1 MNLVS
6 VNDSKLG
13 VREGFVG
20 GTLVGI
26 SGGKTRMTVL
36 GLGYMMCDEK

>member
-1 MNLVS
+1 MF
-6 VNDSKLG
+6 VNDSKLV

-20 GTLVGI
+20 RTLVGI
-26 SGGKTRMTVL
+26 SGGKTCVTVQ